1 MRQKDLE
8 QERNQMA
15 VPLAVFLASYNES
28 IPEGFPRASA
38 EALRRFQTAYPVLFR
53 KGDAWSIDKH
63 RKRLMDWLA
72 SHRGEA

>member
-8 QERNQMA
+8 QERNQAA
-15 VPLAVFLASYNES
+15 VPLAVFLASYNERL
-28 IPEGFPRASA
+28 PEGFPRASA
-38 EALRRFQTAYPVLFR
+38 ETLRRFQTTYPALFR